1 MMGMGNDVSGI
12 NDISN
17 NLGNDDVSANDIPP
31 ELAFHE
37 PEPVKE

>member
-1 MMGMGNDVSGI
+1 MMGVGNDVSGI

-17 NLGNDDVSANDIPP
+17 NLGNDVSGNDIPP